1 MSVCAKKEKK
11 KKKRRTRTQESERV
25 IKEEKKCECRICVRP
40 IEIARCC
47 IVIRRLNRNN
57 TQEGRE
63 REREKEKKKKIVV
76 RASMFVTVTLV
87 RRAHILKE

>member
-1 MSVCAKKEKK
+1 VSVEY
-11 KKKRRTRTQESERV
+11 
-25 IKEEKKCECRICVRP
+25 VRP

-63 REREKEKKKKIVV
+63 REKEKKKIVV
-76 RASMFVTVTLV
+76 RASMFVTLV